1 MRLGTRGYIGIVC
14 LASAVILL
22 SPWSDS
28 SSQGL
33 HRFLL
38 FLSIAAFS
46 SGLNIALPG
55 VRGTMPAS
63 FVFVLVGIARLSM
76 AETITVGLAGTL
88 VQYLWKSNNGIT
100 PMHWLFT
107 AANTTI
113 VTSLCY
119 SLYHWTQIQTW
130 DAQTP

>member
-38 FLSIAAFS
+38 EQPGVYRIHEVGGLVRFEFDGSDAGQMALLARLVTAGYPVLEFS
-46 SGLNIALPG
+46 SQGANLEDAFIKITEGRTATG
-55 VRGTMPAS
+55 
-63 FVFVLVGIARLSM
+63 
-76 AETITVGLAGTL
+76 AE
-88 VQYLWKSNNGIT
+88 N
-100 PMHWLFT
+100 
-107 AANTTI
+107 
-113 VTSLCY
+113 
-119 SLYHWTQIQTW
+119 
-130 DAQTP
+130 